1 MSLSY
6 SFEVSGVEEFTLA
19 MDVFS
24 EEIRSQVREV
34 FHELGANMKEFAR
47 AIVPVRTGYLQSTIY
62 YRTVEWEI
70 TVGARALYAGY
81 VEYGTRYMASQA
93 YLGPAFDFYEPQVVA
108 LMVYAIEEAKLAAGL

>member
-1 MSLSY
+1 
-6 SFEVSGVEEFTLA
+6 VSGVEEFSLA

-24 EEIRSQVREV
+24 QEIRNQVREV
-34 FHELGANMKEFAR
+34 FHELGANIKEYAR

-70 TVGARALYAGY
+70 IVGARALYAGY
-81 VEYGTRYMASQA
+81 VEYGTRYMAPQPF
-93 YLGPAFDFYEPQVVA
+93 LGPAFDFYEPQVVA

>member
-1 MSLSY
+1 
-6 SFEVSGVEEFTLA
+6 VSGVEEFTLA

-34 FHELGANMKEFAR
+34 FHELGANIKEYAR

-62 YRTVEWEI
+62 YRTAEWEI
-70 TVGARALYAGY
+70 IVGARALYAGY
-81 VEYGTRYMASQA
+81 VEYGTRYMAAQP

-108 LMVYAIEEAKLAAGL
+108 LMVYAIEEAKLVAGL